1 MKHQS
6 NRDQT
11 RLYAGMHGAVTAF
24 GRLVS
29 RQTQSKL
36 AVALMLAGSA
46 SFARADD
53 ASATTVAYALDSAT
67 VALDSTG
74 NSRSSSETPPLIGTV
89 RDQASDRDAAH
100 PIFWKAGQALQNV
113 GITPSLSLTQFYL
126 DNPSAGQQTGNHEA
140 LTVIAVGADVN
151 LQKMLGVPGAI
162 IHFQQLFAPSVV
174 NTLYGGQVGDS
185 IVGQPSPYVP
195 RKAYLT
201 LFTWEQKFLEGRG
214 TVEFGKS
221 NAGNYFAVPVC
232 EIPLGCF
239 SPILQDAGQ
248 INPIV
253 SANWGVRAAYKFTN
267 EITAQVG
274 FWKSDA
280 NYPFNNG
287 WTWSAKGPQSNTYL
301 TNVTYRTNPQQDRYA
316 KNYELLFFYNS
327 ASHNA
332 FKSPGPIMP
341 GPYKGSSG
349 VYFGAKQVV
358 WHPDGNIAGTPG
370 AFSLSVFGNF
380 TSSFDQHNASGLE
393 STGTLGLTAKGLLKS
408 RPYDT
413 VSARVIYT
421 RNTASEQSFI
431 ERTNLAFGG
440 TGYNVGRNEYAVRV
454 DANIIVTPT
463 VIVSPYIVRT
473 FNTNSEFTPF
483 TTAKPNNGIA
493 YGIIATFLFDKMLG
507 LSGS

>member
-1 MKHQS
+1 MCEASHI
-6 NRDQT
+6 
-11 RLYAGMHGAVTAF
+11 HE
-24 GRLVS
+24 S
-29 RQTQSKL
+29 R
-36 AVALMLAGSA
+36 
-46 SFARADD
+46 
-53 ASATTVAYALDSAT
+53 
-67 VALDSTG
+67 
-74 NSRSSSETPPLIGTV
+74 P
-89 RDQASDRDAAH
+89 
-100 PIFWKAGQALQNV
+100 
-113 GITPSLSLTQFYL
+113 
-126 DNPSAGQQTGNHEA
+126 
-140 LTVIAVGADVN
+140 
-151 LQKMLGVPGAI
+151 
-162 IHFQQLFAPSVV
+162 
-174 NTLYGGQVGDS
+174 TL
-185 IVGQPSPYVP
+185 
-195 RKAYLT
+195 
-201 LFTWEQKFLEGRG
+201 
-214 TVEFGKS
+214 
-221 NAGNYFAVPVC
+221 
-232 EIPLGCF
+232 
-239 SPILQDAGQ
+239 
-248 INPIV
+248 
-253 SANWGVRAAYKFTN
+253 YKFTN

-349 VYFGAKQVV
+349 IYFGGKQVV

-421 RNTASEQSFI
+421 RNTASEQNFI
-431 ERTNLAFGG
+431 EQTNLAFGG